1 MTGEIE
7 VDAITDD
14 AQVAQTPVPVSPD
27 VADPLRSLRLVKWL
41 TRLFVYP
48 GVTLL
53 MPLDHILSGLTWEQA
68 ISVHLGGYV
77 IATIAIELAFSQAF
91 KLRKHA
97 AYPNVLVMAL
107 GEARTVD
114 AA

>member
-1 MTGEIE
+1 M
-7 VDAITDD
+7 AR
-14 AQVAQTPVPVSPD
+14 TPVPVSPD

-53 MPLDHILSGLTWEQA
+53 MPLDHFLTGLTWEQA

-77 IATIAIELAFSQAF
+77 IATCPKASVEDTDVAIQA
-91 KLRKHA
+91 
-97 AYPNVLVMAL
+97 
-107 GEARTVD
+107 AR
-114 AA
+114 